1 MKPFTHLNLSEAM
14 LSNLENLKY
23 EMMTPIQELSIPPIL
38 KGRDLLAQAKTGS
51 GKTAAFGIGLLENLD
66 ISRNRIQ
73 ILILC
78 PTRELSEQVAGEI
91 RRIARFR
98 PNIKVLNI
106 TGGMPMN
113 KQELSLKHQAHIV
126 VGTPGRILKLLNR
139 ESLVLDEMKAF
150 ILDEGDRMLDMGFMD
165 EIRSIFEFLPAQ
177 RQTLCFSATFPKEIR
192 ELGKTILKNPM
203 EITLEAFHNPDVIE
217 QRFYEVSSGDKIAAV
232 LGIMKG
238 FKPES
243 SLIFCNTK
251 DSCRQV
257 GSRLNGFGLHALT
270 LHGDLEQ
277 NERTEVLIRFANGS
291 SGILVATDVAAR
303 GLDIDSLGAVINF
316 DLPFETETYVHRIG
330 RTGRAGKEG
339 LAFSLI
345 RPKEK
350 FRLELI
356 NDHLKSDY
364 IAVVPGPEFIRSDI
378 NKGSELQSEM
388 RPEMI
393 TLSINGGRKNKI
405 SAGDLLGALTVKDGI
420 DGEDVGRI
428 DRLDTVTFVAV
439 KRSSKNR
446 AVKVLENGTI
456 KGRRFKVMIRDS

>member
-1 MKPFTHLNLSEAM
+1 
-14 LSNLENLKY
+14 
-23 EMMTPIQELSIPPIL
+23 
-38 KGRDLLAQAKTGS
+38 
-51 GKTAAFGIGLLENLD
+51 
-66 ISRNRIQ
+66 
-73 ILILC
+73 
-78 PTRELSEQVAGEI
+78 
-91 RRIARFR
+91 
-98 PNIKVLNI
+98 
-106 TGGMPMN
+106 
-113 KQELSLKHQAHIV
+113 
-126 VGTPGRILKLLNR
+126 
-139 ESLVLDEMKAF
+139 
-150 ILDEGDRMLDMGFMD
+150 
-165 EIRSIFEFLPAQ
+165 
-177 RQTLCFSATFPKEIR
+177 
-192 ELGKTILKNPM
+192 
-203 EITLEAFHNPDVIE
+203 
-217 QRFYEVSSGDKIAAV
+217 
-232 LGIMKG
+232 
-238 FKPES
+238 
-243 SLIFCNTK
+243 
-251 DSCRQV
+251 
-257 GSRLNGFGLHALT
+257 
-270 LHGDLEQ
+270 
-277 NERTEVLIRFANGS
+277 VLIRFANGS